1 MKKEKQKFKV
11 IFWFNGNIKKVEV
24 EAFSK
29 YDAKRVFYLTNAA
42 DDIIRIEEV
51 KE

>member
-1 MKKEKQKFKV
+1 MKKKFKV
-11 IFWFNGNIKKVEV
+11 VFWLNGNKHTTEI
-24 EAFSK
+24 EAYSK
-29 YDAKRVFYLTNAA
+29 YDAKKRFYLTAAA